1 MSMTFFLVL
10 GQFKGRLGQ
19 KGRGILS
26 QIVEPSRQLCFLP
39 ARESSTVGNPGAA
52 ARGNIHTDLDL
63 IGGAEG
69 DCHRPGEVPKDL
81 RGVHAEGIPAQSRRN
96 MGGRDL

>member
-1 MSMTFFLVL
+1 MSMAFFLVL

-26 QIVEPSRQLCFLP
+26 QIVEPSRRLRFLP
-39 ARESSTVGNPGAA
+39 ARESPTVGNPGAA
-52 ARGNIHTDLDL
+52 ARGNLHTDLDL

-81 RGVHAEGIPAQSRRN
+81 RGVRAEGIPAQSRRN
-96 MGGRDL
+96 MG